1 MLNNLGE
8 RLQNKRVLI
17 TGADGF
23 MGSHLTEALLQAGAL
38 VSIYLRGSSINGP
51 GTHTLK
57 NIAHLENK
65 LAHIITGDIAS
76 RDSVALIAQNKPQI
90 IFHLA
95 ADAYVPNSFEHP
107 IEVKETN
114 LDGTLNVLHAAM
126 AIDGLEQ
133 VVVTSSSEIYGT
145 CTGFINEDHPMNPS
159 SPYGASKAAADRFAF
174 AYWNTYHLP
183 IAIIRPFN
191 TYGPRHTYDVI
202 PKFIRLALE
211 GKPIT
216 IYGSGEQTR
225 DLSYVDDMIRAF
237 IIMGTDQKAIGQ
249 AVNFGTGQDVS
260 VIDLAKKI
268 KEYSGSKSEIVHLPP
283 RPAEVGKLLCD
294 YSKAQKFFGWTPTV
308 SIDDGLKK
316 NIAWAK
322 ENWLK

>member
-1 MLNNLGE
+1 MDNQNLQG
-8 RLQNKRVLI
+8 KRILV

-23 MGSHLTEALLQAGAL
+23 MGSHLTEKLINLGAE
-38 VSIYLRGSSINGP
+38 VSVYIRGTSIS
-51 GTHTLK
+51 GTTRYNLK
-57 NIAHLENK
+57 NLDKVKDSIKEIL
-65 LAHIITGDIAS
+65 TGDIGS
-76 RDSVALIAQNKPQI
+76 RDAISLIAKNKPQI

-126 AIDGLEQ
+126 NIDNIGQ
-133 VVVTSSSEIYGT
+133 IVVTSSSEIYGT
-145 CTGFINEDHPMNPS
+145 CTGPIDENHPMNPS

-174 AYWNTYHLP
+174 AYWNTYRLP

-216 IYGSGEQTR
+216 IYGTGEQSR
-225 DLSYVDDMIRAF
+225 DLTYIDDMVRAF
-237 IIMGTDQKAIGQ
+237 IIMGTDKKAIGQ
-249 AVNFGTGQDVS
+249 AVNFGTGVDAK
-260 VIDLAKKI
+260 IADIAKKI
-268 KEYSGSKSEIVHLPP
+268 KEYSGSNSEIIHLPA
-283 RPAEVGKLLCD
+283 RTSEVDKLLCN
-294 YSKAQKFFGWTPTV
+294 YGKAKEMFGWKP
-308 SIDDGLKK
+308 SIFIDEGIKK
-316 NIAWAK
+316 NIEYVK
-322 ENWLK
+322 RSY

>member
-1 MLNNLGE
+1 MNNG
-8 RLQNKRVLI
+8 LQNKKVLI

-23 MGSHLTEALLQAGAL
+23 MGSHLTEALINAGAD
-38 VSIYLRGSSINGP
+38 VSVYVRGNSVNG
-51 GTHTLK
+51 TNRYTLK
-57 NIAHLENK
+57 NIGHLDGKITN
-65 LAHIITGDIAS
+65 IITGAIAS
-76 RDSVALIAQNKPQI
+76 RDSINLISQNKPQI

-126 AIDGLEQ
+126 NIECIEQ

-145 CTGFINEDHPMNPS
+145 CTGFIDENHPMNPS

-191 TYGPRHTYDVI
+191 TYGPRHTYDVV

-216 IYGSGEQTR
+216 VYGDGCQTR
-225 DLSYVDDMIRAF
+225 DMVYVDDMVRAF
-237 IIMGTDQKAIGQ
+237 IIMGTDKRAVGQ
-249 AVNFGTGQDVS
+249 AVNFGTGQDIKI
-260 VIDLAKKI
+260 IDIAKKI
-268 KEYSGSKSEIVHLPP
+268 KEYSGSVSEIVHLPP
-283 RPAEVGKLLCD
+283 RTSEVGKLLCN
-294 YSKAQKFFGWTPTV
+294 YNKTKELFGWSPAI
-308 SIDDGLKK
+308 SIDEGLKK
-316 NIAWAK
+316 NIEWAK
-322 ENWLK
+322 TAYAK